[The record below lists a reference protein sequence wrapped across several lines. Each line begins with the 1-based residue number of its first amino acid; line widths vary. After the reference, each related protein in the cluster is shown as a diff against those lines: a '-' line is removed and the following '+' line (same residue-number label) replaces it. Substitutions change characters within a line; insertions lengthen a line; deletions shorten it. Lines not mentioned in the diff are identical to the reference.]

1 MTTVKRRN
9 QHKIEPREIYGTS
22 LRRKP
27 LDSSVFVTE
36 LASNKFH
43 FAMCSNF
50 RKPHEN
56 VPGVFFG
63 PRKRSG
69 NNLESHGRSSG
80 PVGSDHNFNSWNLL
94 AWRMGFFLKL
104 YLYVICTVRSSD
116 AFSFICSN
124 SALSLKVTCVT
135 SVLAPQ
141 SRARKHQRPAPPPL
155 PSPPLPPKK
164 PSKHI
169 FIDGVVSQMIPGRK
183 WSPDRKWSPKF
194 DRKWIVENLIKDQ
207 SNFALVIIS
216 LILIIFSLDNVRTL
230 LGEILCWSL
239 LGPKNQIRSLLIGKL
254 TWSYVTY
261 V

>member
-1 MTTVKRRN
+1 MTTEKRRN

-56 VPGVFFG
+56 VPGVFVVT
-63 PRKRSG
+63 RKRSG
-69 NNLESHGRSSG
+69 NNLESHGRSSDG
-80 PVGSDHNFNSWNLL
+80 PVGWDHNFNSWNLL

-124 SALSLKVTCVT
+124 CAWSLKVTCVT
-135 SVLAPQ
+135 SVIAPL
-141 SRARKHQRPAPPPL
+141 SLSWCSIANDPRPKA
-155 PSPPLPPKK
+155 
-164 PSKHI
+164 I
-169 FIDGVVSQMIPGRK
+169 
-183 WSPDRKWSPKF
+183 PDRKWSPKF

-207 SNFALVIIS
+207 RKFALVIIS

-239 LGPKNQIRSLLIGKL
+239 LGPKVQIRSLLIGKL
-254 TWSYVTY
+254 T
-261 V
+261 

>member
-1 MTTVKRRN
+1 MTTEKRRN

-56 VPGVFFG
+56 VPGVFFVT
-63 PRKRSG
+63 RKRSG
-69 NNLESHGRSSG
+69 NNLESHGRSSDG
-80 PVGSDHNFNSWNLL
+80 PVGWDHNFNSWNLL

-124 SALSLKVTCVT
+124 CAWSLKVTCVT
-135 SVLAPQ
+135 SVLAPL
-141 SRARKHQRPAPPPL
+141 SLSWCSIANDPRP
-155 PSPPLPPKK
+155 KT
-164 PSKHI
+164 I
-169 FIDGVVSQMIPGRK
+169 
-183 WSPDRKWSPKF
+183 PDRKWSPKF

-216 LILIIFSLDNVRTL
+216 LILIIFSLDDVRTL

-239 LGPKNQIRSLLIGKL
+239 LGPKVQIRSLLIGKL
-254 TWSYVTY
+254 T
-261 V
+261 

>member
-1 MTTVKRRN
+1 MTTEKRRN

-56 VPGVFFG
+56 VPGVFFVT
-63 PRKRSG
+63 RKRSG
-69 NNLESHGRSSG
+69 NNLESHGRSSDG
-80 PVGSDHNFNSWNLL
+80 PVGWDHNFNFWNLL

-124 SALSLKVTCVT
+124 CAWSLKVTCVT
-135 SVLAPQ
+135 SVLAPL
-141 SRARKHQRPAPPPL
+141 SLSWCSIANDPRP
-155 PSPPLPPKK
+155 KT
-164 PSKHI
+164 I
-169 FIDGVVSQMIPGRK
+169 
-183 WSPDRKWSPKF
+183 PDRKWSPKF

-216 LILIIFSLDNVRTL
+216 LILIIFSLDDVRTL

-239 LGPKNQIRSLLIGKL
+239 LGPKVQIRSLLIGKL
-254 TWSYVTY
+254 T
-261 V
+261 

>member
-1 MTTVKRRN
+1 MTTEKRRN

-56 VPGVFFG
+56 VPGVFFVT
-63 PRKRSG
+63 RKRSG
-69 NNLESHGRSSG
+69 NNLESHGRSSDG
-80 PVGSDHNFNSWNLL
+80 PVGWDHNFNSWNLL

-124 SALSLKVTCVT
+124 CAWSLKVTCVT
-135 SVLAPQ
+135 SVLAPL
-141 SRARKHQRPAPPPL
+141 SLSWCSIANDPRP
-155 PSPPLPPKK
+155 KT
-164 PSKHI
+164 I
-169 FIDGVVSQMIPGRK
+169 
-183 WSPDRKWSPKF
+183 PDRKWSPKF

-216 LILIIFSLDNVRTL
+216 LIFIIFSLDDVRTL
-230 LGEILCWSL
+230 LGEILCRSL
-239 LGPKNQIRSLLIGKL
+239 LGPKVQIRSLLIGKL
-254 TWSYVTY
+254 T
-261 V
+261 

>member
-1 MTTVKRRN
+1 MTTEKRRN

-56 VPGVFFG
+56 VPGVFFVT
-63 PRKRSG
+63 RKRSG
-69 NNLESHGRSSG
+69 NNLESHGRSSDG
-80 PVGSDHNFNSWNLL
+80 PVGWDHNFNSWNLL

-124 SALSLKVTCVT
+124 CAWSLKVTCVT
-135 SVLAPQ
+135 SVLAPL
-141 SRARKHQRPAPPPL
+141 SLSWCSIANDPRPKA
-155 PSPPLPPKK
+155 
-164 PSKHI
+164 I
-169 FIDGVVSQMIPGRK
+169 
-183 WSPDRKWSPKF
+183 PDRKWSLKF

-216 LILIIFSLDNVRTL
+216 LILIIFSLDDVRTL

-239 LGPKNQIRSLLIGKL
+239 LGPKVQIRSLLIGKL
-254 TWSYVTY
+254 T
-261 V
+261 

>member
-63 PRKRSG
+63 TRKRSG
-69 NNLESHGRSSG
+69 NNLESHGRSSDG

-94 AWRMGFFLKL
+94 AWRMGYFLKL

-124 SALSLKVTCVT
+124 CAWSLKVTCVT
-135 SVLAPQ
+135 SVLAPL
-141 SRARKHQRPAPPPL
+141 SLSWCSIANDPRP
-155 PSPPLPPKK
+155 KT
-164 PSKHI
+164 I
-169 FIDGVVSQMIPGRK
+169 
-183 WSPDRKWSPKF
+183 PDRKWSPKF

-216 LILIIFSLDNVRTL
+216 LILIIFSLDDVRTL

-239 LGPKNQIRSLLIGKL
+239 LGPKVQIRSLLIGKL
-254 TWSYVTY
+254 T
-261 V
+261 

>member
-69 NNLESHGRSSG
+69 NNLESHGRSSD

-124 SALSLKVTCVT
+124 SVWSLKGTCVT
-135 SVLAPQ
+135 SVLAPTVT
-141 SRARKHQRPAPPPL
+141 STETPAARS
-155 PSPPLPPKK
+155 PSPPLPSSPPKTLQTYFYWWCSIANDPRPK
-164 PSKHI
+164 
-169 FIDGVVSQMIPGRK
+169 MIPR
-183 WSPDRKWSPKF
+183 P
-194 DRKWIVENLIKDQ
+194 
-207 SNFALVIIS
+207 
-216 LILIIFSLDNVRTL
+216 
-230 LGEILCWSL
+230 
-239 LGPKNQIRSLLIGKL
+239 
-254 TWSYVTY
+254 
-261 V
+261 

>member
-1 MTTVKRRN
+1 MTTEKRRN

-56 VPGVFFG
+56 VPGVFFVT
-63 PRKRSG
+63 RKRSG
-69 NNLESHGRSSG
+69 NNLESHGRSSDG
-80 PVGSDHNFNSWNLL
+80 PIGWDHNFNSWNLL
-94 AWRMGFFLKL
+94 ARRMGFFLKL

-124 SALSLKVTCVT
+124 CAWSLKVTCVT
-135 SVLAPQ
+135 SVLAPL
-141 SRARKHQRPAPPPL
+141 SLSWCSIANDPRP
-155 PSPPLPPKK
+155 KT
-164 PSKHI
+164 I
-169 FIDGVVSQMIPGRK
+169 
-183 WSPDRKWSPKF
+183 PDRKWSPKF

-216 LILIIFSLDNVRTL
+216 LIFIIFSLDDVRTL

-239 LGPKNQIRSLLIGKL
+239 LGPKVQIRSLLIGKL
-254 TWSYVTY
+254 T
-261 V
+261 

>member
-1 MTTVKRRN
+1 MTTEKRRN

-56 VPGVFFG
+56 VPGVFFVT
-63 PRKRSG
+63 RKRSG
-69 NNLESHGRSSG
+69 NNLESHGRSSDG
-80 PVGSDHNFNSWNLL
+80 PIGWDHNFNSWNLL
-94 AWRMGFFLKL
+94 AWRMEFFLKL

-124 SALSLKVTCVT
+124 CAWSLKVTCVT
-135 SVLAPQ
+135 SVLAPL
-141 SRARKHQRPAPPPL
+141 SLSWCSIANDPRP
-155 PSPPLPPKK
+155 KT
-164 PSKHI
+164 I
-169 FIDGVVSQMIPGRK
+169 
-183 WSPDRKWSPKF
+183 PDRKWSPKF

-216 LILIIFSLDNVRTL
+216 LILIIFSLDDVRTL

-239 LGPKNQIRSLLIGKL
+239 LGPKVQIRSLLIGKL
-254 TWSYVTY
+254 T
-261 V
+261 

>member
-1 MTTVKRRN
+1 MTTEKRRN

-56 VPGVFFG
+56 VPGVFVVT
-63 PRKRSG
+63 RKRSG
-69 NNLESHGRSSG
+69 NNLESHGRSSDG
-80 PVGSDHNFNSWNLL
+80 PVGWDHNFNSWNLL

-124 SALSLKVTCVT
+124 CAWSLKVTCVT
-135 SVLAPQ
+135 SVLAPL
-141 SRARKHQRPAPPPL
+141 SLSWCSIANDPRP
-155 PSPPLPPKK
+155 KT
-164 PSKHI
+164 I
-169 FIDGVVSQMIPGRK
+169 
-183 WSPDRKWSPKF
+183 PDRKWSPKF
-194 DRKWIVENLIKDQ
+194 DRKWIVEDLIKDQ

-216 LILIIFSLDNVRTL
+216 LILIIFSLDDVRTL

-239 LGPKNQIRSLLIGKL
+239 LGPKVQIRSLLIGKL
-254 TWSYVTY
+254 T
-261 V
+261 

>member
-1 MTTVKRRN
+1 MTTEKRRN

-56 VPGVFFG
+56 VPGVFFVT
-63 PRKRSG
+63 RKRSG
-69 NNLESHGRSSG
+69 NNLESHGRSSDG
-80 PVGSDHNFNSWNLL
+80 PIGWDHNFNSWNLL

-124 SALSLKVTCVT
+124 CAWSLKVTCVT
-135 SVLAPQ
+135 SVLAPL
-141 SRARKHQRPAPPPL
+141 SLSWCSIANDPRP
-155 PSPPLPPKK
+155 KT
-164 PSKHI
+164 I
-169 FIDGVVSQMIPGRK
+169 
-183 WSPDRKWSPKF
+183 PDRKWSPKF
-194 DRKWIVENLIKDQ
+194 DRKWIVENLIKDS

-239 LGPKNQIRSLLIGKL
+239 LGPKVQIRSLLIGKL
-254 TWSYVTY
+254 T
-261 V
+261 

>member
-1 MTTVKRRN
+1 MTTEKRRN

-56 VPGVFFG
+56 VPGVFVVT
-63 PRKRSG
+63 RKRSG
-69 NNLESHGRSSG
+69 NNLESHGRSSDG
-80 PVGSDHNFNSWNLL
+80 PVGWDHNFNSWNLL

-124 SALSLKVTCVT
+124 CAWSLKVTCVT
-135 SVLAPQ
+135 SVLAPL
-141 SRARKHQRPAPPPL
+141 SLSWCSIANDPRP
-155 PSPPLPPKK
+155 KT
-164 PSKHI
+164 I
-169 FIDGVVSQMIPGRK
+169 
-183 WSPDRKWSPKF
+183 PDRKWSPKF

-216 LILIIFSLDNVRTL
+216 LILIIFSLDDVRTL

-239 LGPKNQIRSLLIGKL
+239 LGPKVQIRSLLIDKL
-254 TWSYVTY
+254 T
-261 V
+261 

>member
-1 MTTVKRRN
+1 MTTEKRRN

-56 VPGVFFG
+56 VPGVFVVT
-63 PRKRSG
+63 RKRSG
-69 NNLESHGRSSG
+69 NNLESHGRSSDG
-80 PVGSDHNFNSWNLL
+80 PVGWDHNFNSWNLL

-124 SALSLKVTCVT
+124 CAWSLKVTCVT
-135 SVLAPQ
+135 SVLAPL
-141 SRARKHQRPAPPPL
+141 SLSWCSIANDPRPKA
-155 PSPPLPPKK
+155 
-164 PSKHI
+164 I
-169 FIDGVVSQMIPGRK
+169 
-183 WSPDRKWSPKF
+183 PDRKWSPKF
-194 DRKWIVENLIKDQ
+194 DRKWIVEDLIKDQ

-216 LILIIFSLDNVRTL
+216 LILIIFSLDDVRTL

-239 LGPKNQIRSLLIGKL
+239 LGPKVQIRSLLIGKL
-254 TWSYVTY
+254 T
-261 V
+261 

>member
-1 MTTVKRRN
+1 MTTEKRRN

-56 VPGVFFG
+56 VPGVFVVT
-63 PRKRSG
+63 RKRSG
-69 NNLESHGRSSG
+69 NNLESHGRSSDG
-80 PVGSDHNFNSWNLL
+80 PVGWDHNFNSWNLL

-124 SALSLKVTCVT
+124 CAWSLKVTCVT
-135 SVLAPQ
+135 SVLAPL
-141 SRARKHQRPAPPPL
+141 SLSWCSIANDPRPKA
-155 PSPPLPPKK
+155 
-164 PSKHI
+164 I
-169 FIDGVVSQMIPGRK
+169 
-183 WSPDRKWSPKF
+183 PDRKWSPKF

-216 LILIIFSLDNVRTL
+216 LILMIFSLDDVRTL

-239 LGPKNQIRSLLIGKL
+239 LGPKVQIRSLLIGKL
-254 TWSYVTY
+254 T
-261 V
+261 

>member
-1 MTTVKRRN
+1 MTTEKRRN

-56 VPGVFFG
+56 VPGVFFVT
-63 PRKRSG
+63 RRRSG
-69 NNLESHGRSSG
+69 NNLESHGRSSHG
-80 PVGSDHNFNSWNLL
+80 PVGWDHNFNSWNLL

-124 SALSLKVTCVT
+124 CAWSLKVTCVT
-135 SVLAPQ
+135 SVLAPL
-141 SRARKHQRPAPPPL
+141 SLSWCSIANDPRP
-155 PSPPLPPKK
+155 KT
-164 PSKHI
+164 I
-169 FIDGVVSQMIPGRK
+169 
-183 WSPDRKWSPKF
+183 PDRKWSPKF

-216 LILIIFSLDNVRTL
+216 LILIIFSLDDVRTL

-239 LGPKNQIRSLLIGKL
+239 LGPKVQIRSLLIGKL
-254 TWSYVTY
+254 T
-261 V
+261 

>member
-56 VPGVFFG
+56 VPGVFFVT
-63 PRKRSG
+63 RKRSG
-69 NNLESHGRSSG
+69 NNLESHGRSSDG
-80 PVGSDHNFNSWNLL
+80 PVGWDHNFNSWNLL

-124 SALSLKVTCVT
+124 CAWSLKVTCVT
-135 SVLAPQ
+135 SVLAPL

-155 PSPPLPPKK
+155 PSPPKKK

-169 FIDGVVSQMIPGRK
+169 FIDGVVSQMIGRK
-183 WSPDRKWSPKF
+183 RSPDRKWSPKF
-194 DRKWIVENLIKDQ
+194 DRKWTVENLIKDQ

-216 LILIIFSLDNVRTL
+216 LILIIFPLDNVRTL
-230 LGEILCWSL
+230 LGEILCRSL
-239 LGPKNQIRSLLIGKL
+239 LGPKVQIRSLLIGKL
-254 TWSYVTY
+254 T
-261 V
+261 

>member
-1 MTTVKRRN
+1 MTTEKRRN

-56 VPGVFFG
+56 VPGVFFAT
-63 PRKRSG
+63 RKRSG
-69 NNLESHGRSSG
+69 NNLESHGRSSDG
-80 PVGSDHNFNSWNLL
+80 PVGWDHNFNSWNLL

-124 SALSLKVTCVT
+124 CAWSLKVTCVT
-135 SVLAPQ
+135 SVLAPL
-141 SRARKHQRPAPPPL
+141 SLSWCSIANDPRP
-155 PSPPLPPKK
+155 KT
-164 PSKHI
+164 I
-169 FIDGVVSQMIPGRK
+169 
-183 WSPDRKWSPKF
+183 PDRKWSPKF

-216 LILIIFSLDNVRTL
+216 LIHIIFSLDDVRTL

-239 LGPKNQIRSLLIGKL
+239 LGPKVQIRSLLIGKL
-254 TWSYVTY
+254 T
-261 V
+261 

>member
-1 MTTVKRRN
+1 MTTEKRRN

-56 VPGVFFG
+56 VPGVFVVT
-63 PRKRSG
+63 RKRSG
-69 NNLESHGRSSG
+69 NNLESHGRSSDG
-80 PVGSDHNFNSWNLL
+80 PVGWDHNFNSWNLL

-124 SALSLKVTCVT
+124 CAWSLKVTCVT
-135 SVLAPQ
+135 SVLAPL
-141 SRARKHQRPAPPPL
+141 SLSWCSIANDPRP
-155 PSPPLPPKK
+155 KT
-164 PSKHI
+164 I
-169 FIDGVVSQMIPGRK
+169 
-183 WSPDRKWSPKF
+183 PDRKWSPKF

-216 LILIIFSLDNVRTL
+216 LILIIFSLDDVRTL

-239 LGPKNQIRSLLIGKL
+239 LGPKVQIRSLLIGKL
-254 TWSYVTY
+254 T
-261 V
+261 

>member
-1 MTTVKRRN
+1 MTTEKRRN

-56 VPGVFFG
+56 VPGVFVLT
-63 PRKRSG
+63 RKRSG
-69 NNLESHGRSSG
+69 NNLESHGRSSDG
-80 PVGSDHNFNSWNLL
+80 PVGWDHNFNSWNLL

-124 SALSLKVTCVT
+124 CAWSLKVTCVT
-135 SVLAPQ
+135 SVLAPL
-141 SRARKHQRPAPPPL
+141 SLSWCSIANDPRP
-155 PSPPLPPKK
+155 KT
-164 PSKHI
+164 I
-169 FIDGVVSQMIPGRK
+169 
-183 WSPDRKWSPKF
+183 PDRKWSPKF

-216 LILIIFSLDNVRTL
+216 LILIIFSLDDVRMIVRRNFVLITL
-230 LGEILCWSL
+230 G
-239 LGPKNQIRSLLIGKL
+239 
-254 TWSYVTY
+254 T
-261 V
+261 

>member
-1 MTTVKRRN
+1 MTTEKRRN

-56 VPGVFFG
+56 VPGVFVVT
-63 PRKRSG
+63 RKRSG
-69 NNLESHGRSSG
+69 NNLESHGRSSDG
-80 PVGSDHNFNSWNLL
+80 PVGWDHNFNSWNLL

-124 SALSLKVTCVT
+124 CAWSLKVTCVT
-135 SVLAPQ
+135 SVLAPL
-141 SRARKHQRPAPPPL
+141 SLPWCSIANDPRPKA
-155 PSPPLPPKK
+155 
-164 PSKHI
+164 I
-169 FIDGVVSQMIPGRK
+169 
-183 WSPDRKWSPKF
+183 PDRKWSPKF

-216 LILIIFSLDNVRTL
+216 LILIIFSLDDVRTL

-239 LGPKNQIRSLLIGKL
+239 LGPKVQIRSLLIGKL
-254 TWSYVTY
+254 T
-261 V
+261 

>member
-1 MTTVKRRN
+1 MTTEKRRN

-27 LDSSVFVTE
+27 LGSSVFVTE
-36 LASNKFH
+36 LASNQFH

-56 VPGVFFG
+56 VLGVFLG
-63 PRKRSG
+63 TRKRSG
-69 NNLESHGRSSG
+69 NNLESHGRSSDG
-80 PVGSDHNFNSWNLL
+80 PVGWDHNFNSWNLL

-124 SALSLKVTCVT
+124 CAWSLKVTCVT
-135 SVLAPQ
+135 SVLAPL
-141 SRARKHQRPAPPPL
+141 SLSWCSIANDPRPKA
-155 PSPPLPPKK
+155 
-164 PSKHI
+164 I
-169 FIDGVVSQMIPGRK
+169 
-183 WSPDRKWSPKF
+183 PDRKWSPKF

-216 LILIIFSLDNVRTL
+216 LILIIFSLDDVRTL

-239 LGPKNQIRSLLIGKL
+239 LGPKVQIRSLLIGKL
-254 TWSYVTY
+254 T
-261 V
+261 

>member
-1 MTTVKRRN
+1 MTTEKRRN

-43 FAMCSNF
+43 FAMCNNF

-56 VPGVFFG
+56 VPGVFFAT
-63 PRKRSG
+63 RKRSG
-69 NNLESHGRSSG
+69 NNLESHGRSSDG
-80 PVGSDHNFNSWNLL
+80 PVGWDHNFNSWNLL

-124 SALSLKVTCVT
+124 CAWSLKVTCVT
-135 SVLAPQ
+135 SVLAPL
-141 SRARKHQRPAPPPL
+141 SLSWCSIANDPRP
-155 PSPPLPPKK
+155 KT
-164 PSKHI
+164 I
-169 FIDGVVSQMIPGRK
+169 
-183 WSPDRKWSPKF
+183 PDRKWSPKF

-216 LILIIFSLDNVRTL
+216 LILIIFSLDDVRTL

-239 LGPKNQIRSLLIGKL
+239 LGPKVQIRSLLIGKL
-254 TWSYVTY
+254 T
-261 V
+261 

>member
-63 PRKRSG
+63 TRKRSG
-69 NNLESHGRSSG
+69 NNLESHGRSSDG
-80 PVGSDHNFNSWNLL
+80 PVGWDHNFNSWNLL

-124 SALSLKVTCVT
+124 CAWSLKVTCVT
-135 SVLAPQ
+135 SVLAPL
-141 SRARKHQRPAPPPL
+141 SLSWCSIANDPRP
-155 PSPPLPPKK
+155 KT
-164 PSKHI
+164 I
-169 FIDGVVSQMIPGRK
+169 
-183 WSPDRKWSPKF
+183 PDRKWSPKF

-216 LILIIFSLDNVRTL
+216 LILIIFSLDDVRTL

-239 LGPKNQIRSLLIGKL
+239 LGPKVQIRSLLIGKL
-254 TWSYVTY
+254 T
-261 V
+261 

>member
-27 LDSSVFVTE
+27 LDSSVLVTE

-56 VPGVFFG
+56 VPGVSFG
-63 PRKRSG
+63 TRKRSG
-69 NNLESHGRSSG
+69 NNLESHGRSSDG
-80 PVGSDHNFNSWNLL
+80 PVSSDHNFNSWNLL

-104 YLYVICTVRSSD
+104 YLYVICTVTSSD

-124 SALSLKVTCVT
+124 IAWSLKVTCVT
-135 SVLAPQ
+135 SVLAPLTCTETPA
-141 SRARKHQRPAPPPL
+141 ARS
-155 PSPPLPPKK
+155 PSPPFPPKK

-183 WSPDRKWSPKF
+183 WSSDRKWSPKF
-194 DRKWIVENLIKDQ
+194 DRKWKVENLIKDQ
-207 SNFALVIIS
+207 RNFALVIIS
-216 LILIIFSLDNVRTL
+216 LILIIFSLDNVKTL

-239 LGPKNQIRSLLIGKL
+239 LGPKVQIRSLLIGKL
-254 TWSYVTY
+254 T
-261 V
+261 

>member
-63 PRKRSG
+63 TRKRSG
-69 NNLESHGRSSG
+69 NNLESHGRSSDG

-124 SALSLKVTCVT
+124 CAWSLKVTCVT
-135 SVLAPQ
+135 SVLAPL
-141 SRARKHQRPAPPPL
+141 SLSWCSIANDPRP
-155 PSPPLPPKK
+155 KT
-164 PSKHI
+164 I
-169 FIDGVVSQMIPGRK
+169 
-183 WSPDRKWSPKF
+183 PDRKWSPKF

-216 LILIIFSLDNVRTL
+216 LILIIFSLDDVRTL

-239 LGPKNQIRSLLIGKL
+239 LGPKVQIRSLLIGKL
-254 TWSYVTY
+254 T
-261 V
+261 

>member
-69 NNLESHGRSSG
+69 NNLESHGRSSD

-124 SALSLKVTCVT
+124 SAWSLKGTCVT
-135 SVLAPQ
+135 SVLAPTVT
-141 SRARKHQRPAPPPL
+141 STETPAARS
-155 PSPPLPPKK
+155 PSPPLLPPKK

-194 DRKWIVENLIKDQ
+194 DRKWIVENSIKDQ

-239 LGPKNQIRSLLIGKL
+239 LGPKVQIRSLLIGKL
-254 TWSYVTY
+254 T
-261 V
+261 

>member
-1 MTTVKRRN
+1 MTTEKRRN

-56 VPGVFFG
+56 VPGVFVVT
-63 PRKRSG
+63 RKRSG
-69 NNLESHGRSSG
+69 NNLESHGRSSDG
-80 PVGSDHNFNSWNLL
+80 PVGWDHNFNSWNLL

-124 SALSLKVTCVT
+124 CAWSLKVTCVT
-135 SVLAPQ
+135 SVLAPL
-141 SRARKHQRPAPPPL
+141 SLSWCSIANDPRPKA
-155 PSPPLPPKK
+155 
-164 PSKHI
+164 I
-169 FIDGVVSQMIPGRK
+169 
-183 WSPDRKWSPKF
+183 PDRKWSPKF

-216 LILIIFSLDNVRTL
+216 LILIIFSLDDVRTL
-230 LGEILCWSL
+230 LEEILCWSL
-239 LGPKNQIRSLLIGKL
+239 LGPKVQIRSLLIGKL
-254 TWSYVTY
+254 T
-261 V
+261 

>member
-1 MTTVKRRN
+1 MTTEKRRN

-56 VPGVFFG
+56 VPGVFFVT
-63 PRKRSG
+63 RKRSG
-69 NNLESHGRSSG
+69 NNLESHGRSSDG
-80 PVGSDHNFNSWNLL
+80 PVGWDHNFNSWNLL

-116 AFSFICSN
+116 VFSFICSN
-124 SALSLKVTCVT
+124 CAWSLKVTCVT
-135 SVLAPQ
+135 SVLAPL
-141 SRARKHQRPAPPPL
+141 SLSWCSIANDPR
-155 PSPPLPPKK
+155 
-164 PSKHI
+164 SKTI
-169 FIDGVVSQMIPGRK
+169 
-183 WSPDRKWSPKF
+183 PDRKWSPKF

-216 LILIIFSLDNVRTL
+216 LIFIIFSLDDVRTL

-239 LGPKNQIRSLLIGKL
+239 LGPKVQIRSLLIGKL
-254 TWSYVTY
+254 T
-261 V
+261 

>member
-1 MTTVKRRN
+1 MTTEKRRN
-9 QHKIEPREIYGTS
+9 QHKIELREIYGTS

-56 VPGVFFG
+56 VPGVFFVT
-63 PRKRSG
+63 RKRSG
-69 NNLESHGRSSG
+69 NNLESHGRSSDG
-80 PVGSDHNFNSWNLL
+80 PIGWDHNFNSWNLL

-124 SALSLKVTCVT
+124 CAWSLKVTCVT
-135 SVLAPQ
+135 SVVAPL
-141 SRARKHQRPAPPPL
+141 SLSWCSIANDPRP
-155 PSPPLPPKK
+155 KT
-164 PSKHI
+164 I
-169 FIDGVVSQMIPGRK
+169 
-183 WSPDRKWSPKF
+183 PDRKWSPKF

-216 LILIIFSLDNVRTL
+216 LILIIFSLDDVRTL

-239 LGPKNQIRSLLIGKL
+239 LGPKVQIRSLLIGKL
-254 TWSYVTY
+254 T
-261 V
+261 

>member
-1 MTTVKRRN
+1 MTTEKRRN

-36 LASNKFH
+36 PASNKFH

-56 VPGVFFG
+56 VPGVFVVT
-63 PRKRSG
+63 RKRSG
-69 NNLESHGRSSG
+69 NNLESHGRSSDG
-80 PVGSDHNFNSWNLL
+80 PVGWDHNFNSWNLL

-124 SALSLKVTCVT
+124 CAWSLKVTCVT
-135 SVLAPQ
+135 SVLAPL
-141 SRARKHQRPAPPPL
+141 SLSWCSIANDPRP
-155 PSPPLPPKK
+155 KT
-164 PSKHI
+164 I
-169 FIDGVVSQMIPGRK
+169 
-183 WSPDRKWSPKF
+183 PDRKWSPKF

-216 LILIIFSLDNVRTL
+216 LIFIIFSLDDVRTL

-239 LGPKNQIRSLLIGKL
+239 LGPKVQIRSLLIGKL
-254 TWSYVTY
+254 T
-261 V
+261 

>member
-1 MTTVKRRN
+1 MTTEKRRN

-56 VPGVFFG
+56 VPGVFFVT
-63 PRKRSG
+63 RRRSG
-69 NNLESHGRSSG
+69 NNLESHGRSSHG
-80 PVGSDHNFNSWNLL
+80 PVGWDHNFNSWNLL

-124 SALSLKVTCVT
+124 CAWSLKVTCVT
-135 SVLAPQ
+135 SVLAPL
-141 SRARKHQRPAPPPL
+141 SLSWCSIANDPRP
-155 PSPPLPPKK
+155 KT
-164 PSKHI
+164 I
-169 FIDGVVSQMIPGRK
+169 
-183 WSPDRKWSPKF
+183 PDRKWSPKF

-216 LILIIFSLDNVRTL
+216 LIFIIFSLDDVRTL

-239 LGPKNQIRSLLIGKL
+239 LGPKVQIRSLLIGKL
-254 TWSYVTY
+254 T
-261 V
+261 

>member
-1 MTTVKRRN
+1 MTTEKRRN

-56 VPGVFFG
+56 VPGVFFVT
-63 PRKRSG
+63 RKRSG
-69 NNLESHGRSSG
+69 NNLESHGRSSDG
-80 PVGSDHNFNSWNLL
+80 PIGWDHNFNSWNLL

-124 SALSLKVTCVT
+124 CAWSLKVTCVT
-135 SVLAPQ
+135 SVLAPL
-141 SRARKHQRPAPPPL
+141 SLSWCSIANDPRP
-155 PSPPLPPKK
+155 KT
-164 PSKHI
+164 I
-169 FIDGVVSQMIPGRK
+169 
-183 WSPDRKWSPKF
+183 PDRKWSPKF

-216 LILIIFSLDNVRTL
+216 LIFIIFSLDDVRTL

-239 LGPKNQIRSLLIGKL
+239 LGPKVQIRSLLIGKL
-254 TWSYVTY
+254 T
-261 V
+261 

>member
-1 MTTVKRRN
+1 MTTEKRRN

-56 VPGVFFG
+56 VPGVFVVT
-63 PRKRSG
+63 RKRSG
-69 NNLESHGRSSG
+69 NNLESHGRSSDG
-80 PVGSDHNFNSWNLL
+80 PVGWDHNFNSWNLL

-124 SALSLKVTCVT
+124 CAWSLKVTCVT
-135 SVLAPQ
+135 SVLAPL
-141 SRARKHQRPAPPPL
+141 SLSWCSIANDPRPKA
-155 PSPPLPPKK
+155 
-164 PSKHI
+164 I
-169 FIDGVVSQMIPGRK
+169 
-183 WSPDRKWSPKF
+183 PDRKWSPKF

-216 LILIIFSLDNVRTL
+216 LILIIFSLDDVRTL

-239 LGPKNQIRSLLIGKL
+239 LGPKVQIRSLLIGKL
-254 TWSYVTY
+254 T
-261 V
+261 

>member
-1 MTTVKRRN
+1 MTTEKRRN

-56 VPGVFFG
+56 VPGVFFVT
-63 PRKRSG
+63 RKRSG
-69 NNLESHGRSSG
+69 NNLESHGRSSDG
-80 PVGSDHNFNSWNLL
+80 PIGWDHNFNSWNLL

-124 SALSLKVTCVT
+124 CAWSLKVTCVT
-135 SVLAPQ
+135 SVLAPL
-141 SRARKHQRPAPPPL
+141 SLSWCSIANDPRPKA
-155 PSPPLPPKK
+155 
-164 PSKHI
+164 I
-169 FIDGVVSQMIPGRK
+169 
-183 WSPDRKWSPKF
+183 PDRKWSPKF

-216 LILIIFSLDNVRTL
+216 LILIIFSLDDVRTL

-239 LGPKNQIRSLLIGKL
+239 LGPKVQIRSLLIGKL
-254 TWSYVTY
+254 T
-261 V
+261 

>member
-1 MTTVKRRN
+1 MTTEKRRN

-56 VPGVFFG
+56 VPGVFFVT
-63 PRKRSG
+63 RKRSG
-69 NNLESHGRSSG
+69 NNLESHGRSSDG
-80 PVGSDHNFNSWNLL
+80 PIGWDHNFNSWNLL

-124 SALSLKVTCVT
+124 CAWSLKVTCVT
-135 SVLAPQ
+135 SVLAPL
-141 SRARKHQRPAPPPL
+141 SLSWCSIANDPRP
-155 PSPPLPPKK
+155 KT
-164 PSKHI
+164 I
-169 FIDGVVSQMIPGRK
+169 
-183 WSPDRKWSPKF
+183 PDRKWSPKF
-194 DRKWIVENLIKDQ
+194 DRKWIAENLIKDQ

-216 LILIIFSLDNVRTL
+216 LILIIFSLDDVRTL

-239 LGPKNQIRSLLIGKL
+239 LGPKVQIRSLLIGKL
-254 TWSYVTY
+254 T
-261 V
+261 